1 MDVRGL
7 VICMSNDGYTASL
20 ELHKVYAAVAP
31 YPNDPVNYVRIIDES
46 GEDYLYPSD
55 WFEPVNL
62 PVALEARIVEAV
74 SAA

>member
-20 ELHKVYAAVAP
+20 ELHKVYAVVAP
-31 YPNDPVNYVRIIDES
+31 YPNDPDSFVRIIDES

-62 PVALEARIVEAV
+62 GVALEARIVESV